1 MSMCITSGLDPWCSA
16 PMTQHQWQGR
26 REFVDWEGNVH
37 WQDWRELAYW
47 EGNVHRQDRREL
59 ADWEGGWD
67 WERESKGIESR
78 KVKGSVVL
86 MNKNSVLWIKNII
99 ASFID
104 RIYELLGQRVSMQLI
119 SSVHPDPGHS
129 FSNNSFYILLELY
142 QRTLSWTYV
151 SP

>member
-1 MSMCITSGLDPWCSA
+1 MSTGKTEENSHI
-16 PMTQHQWQGR
+16 GR
-26 REFVDWEGNVH
+26 KMSTGKTEENSQIEKVGET
-37 WQDWRELAYW
+37 
-47 EGNVHRQDRREL
+47 
-59 ADWEGGWD
+59 
-67 WERESKGIESR
+67 ESEKAKGTESR

-86 MNKNSVLWIKNII
+86 MNKNSVLCFKNII

-104 RIYELLGQRVSMQLI
+104 RIYELLGKRVSMQLI

-142 QRTLSWTYV
+142 QRTLSCTYV